1 MKNDADTTRQ
11 FSELVAVVRRLREPS
26 GCPWDRRQDTRSL
39 THYLQE
45 EFNEI
50 MEAIVAD
57 DRQNL
62 CEELG
67 DFLYLIIIL
76 AEINETEQHFSLADV
91 VRSIHDKL
99 IRRHPHVFAGT
110 AMLDD
115 QALTEQWQRIKQ
127 QEKAGKQ

>member
-1 MKNDADTTRQ
+1 MNDAVNTTRQ
-11 FSELVAVVRRLREPS
+11 FSELVAVVKRLRDPA
-26 GCPWDRRQDTRSL
+26 GCPWDRKQDTMSL
-39 THYLQE
+39 TRYLQE

-50 MEAIVAD
+50 MEAIAAD

-76 AEINETEQHFSLADV
+76 AEINEAEARFSLADV

-110 AMLDD
+110 TMLDD

-127 QEKAGKQ
+127 QEKAGKR